1 MAARSPALNEKVF
14 SEAALTA
21 SGEDHMT
28 IGSTVRASVMLLL
41 ILIAAGAIGW
51 ELIEPSSSGPS
62 VPVWYWVALGLALVI
77 AIATIL
83 RPRWSPFTG
92 PLYAVAEGLVLGGIS
107 RIFEYEFDGIVLQA
121 IGLTLGVFVI
131 MLVLYATRVIEVTK
145 NFRLGVI
152 AATGAIVLVYVVD
165 LILRFFG
172 AEVPLINDSSPAG
185 IAISVVI
192 VAVAALNLV
201 LDFDFIE
208 HGADAQAPSY
218 MSWYAAFGL
227 LVTLVWLYLEL
238 LRLLAKLQSRD

>member
-14 SEAALTA
+14 NEAAA
-21 SGEDHMT
+21 AAQPGAQHMT
-28 IGSTVRASVMLLL
+28 IGKTVIASSVLLV
-41 ILIAAGAIGW
+41 ILIIAGAVGW
-51 ELIEPSSSGPS
+51 ELIGYSASSPEI
-62 VPVWYWVALGLALVI
+62 PVWYWIALGAALVI
-77 AIATIL
+77 ALVTIF
-83 RPRWSPFTG
+83 RPHFAPFTA

-107 RIFEYEFDGIVLQA
+107 RIFEYEFEGIVLQA
-121 IGLTLGVFVI
+121 IGLTIGVFVV

-152 AATGAIVLVYVVD
+152 AATGAIFLVYMVD

-208 HGADAQAPSY
+208 QGADQRAPSY

-227 LVTLVWLYLEL
+227 LVTLVWLYLEI
-238 LRLLAKLQSRD
+238 LRLLAKTRSN